1 LRTGFEHFG
10 GWLMR
15 QSGAGDFEFLL
26 RTVPGL
32 LQELAVNSENNQP
45 RTPSKTVS
53 KESVGKATSELNNL
67 LQIISGASAEIANMS
82 EGKEGSEQYLGMLR
96 SSISRAEAVAAELAE
111 EAGPGYELAF
121 FQLLKERIQPAF
133 CERAASLD
141 IYGLHTCVRHLQ
153 SVKTWSRGCSLL
165 RNEIVNFLRA
175 HLERV
180 DAKTDIQLTIR

>member
-1 LRTGFEHFG
+1 VIAL
-10 GWLMR
+10 LD
-15 QSGAGDFEFLL
+15 SLPLL
-26 RTVPGL
+26 RQT
-32 LQELAVNSENNQP
+32 ESENCSIRQDWLCFCLL
-45 RTPSKTVS
+45 RAAEKAGYRRWWLAEHVAASVLCYLSKTYENNVITPKQLRDIVVS
-53 KESVGKATSELNNL
+53 A
-67 LQIISGASAEIANMS
+67 LQSIGYAEIA
-82 EGKEGSEQYLGMLR
+82 LR
-96 SSISRAEAVAAELAE
+96 LDTVAPPFEVCLSELAE

-133 CERAASLD
+133 CEPAASLD

-175 HLERV
+175 HLERA